1 MTQQHI
7 CLVDIESASARP
19 PTPGVD
25 YGSVMTSPSAPTIA
39 DVEESDTCGDLV
51 GQTGFGSRVLQR
63 RSEIFPLTLSP
74 RPDPKKGRRLSDP
87 GRLLFNT
94 FRAGCDGGE
103 AARSREALLSFPS
116 GKIPDPRLEAI
127 RSLSPTAFEAAG
139 EEGEAAVVV
148 YRSSRS
154 RSIHHPSGGSLLP
167 ERLANKRLSLP
178 NTSAIVLPAELG
190 EAMGA
195 VARADGGGSGG
206 LSSPPPLGAAGL
218 LIKDAYGLRRRRSIS
233 LECSRLEAILEEN
246 SHKQS
251 RKYSLPPKCSSES
264 NDH

>member
-1 MTQQHI
+1 MT
-7 CLVDIESASARP
+7 
-19 PTPGVD
+19 T
-25 YGSVMTSPSAPTIA
+25 PSAPTIA
-39 DVEESDTCGDLV
+39 ADVEESDDTCGDLV
-51 GQTGFGSRVLQR
+51 DKTGFGSRVLQR

-94 FRAGCDGGE
+94 FRAGGFGDGGD
-103 AARSREALLSFPS
+103 AARSKEALMSFPT

-154 RSIHHPSGGSLLP
+154 RSINPSGGSLLP

-178 NTSAIVLPAELG
+178 NTSAIVLPTELG

-195 VARADGGGSGG
+195 VARADGGSGG
-206 LSSPPPLGAAGL
+206 GPLSSPPPLGSSAAAGL
-218 LIKDAYGLRRRRSIS
+218 LIKDAYGMRRRRSIS

-251 RKYSLPPKCSSES
+251 RKYSLPPKSSS
-264 NDH
+264 DPNDH

>member
-1 MTQQHI
+1 MT
-7 CLVDIESASARP
+7 
-19 PTPGVD
+19 T
-25 YGSVMTSPSAPTIA
+25 PSAPSIA
-39 DVEESDTCGDLV
+39 EVEESDTCGDLV
-51 GQTGFGSRVLQR
+51 DKTGFGSRVLQR

-94 FRAGCDGGE
+94 FRAGCDGD
-103 AARSREALLSFPS
+103 AVRSREALLSFPS

-127 RSLSPTAFEAAG
+127 RSLSPTAVEAAG

-167 ERLANKRLSLP
+167 ERLATKRLSLP
-178 NTSAIVLPAELG
+178 NTSASSIVLPTELG

-195 VARADGGGSGG
+195 VARADGGSG
-206 LSSPPPLGAAGL
+206 LSSPPPLGGSGL
-218 LIKDAYGLRRRRSIS
+218 LIKDAYGMRRRRSIS

-251 RKYSLPPKCSSES
+251 RKYSLPPKSSS
-264 NDH
+264 DDH